1 MIIGTALNMTMMS
14 TIVLAVSLG
23 FVFGFALGIIPLLR
37 AGYTYARAFKQ
48 VFIAEGLS
56 IAVMETAEVLVQL
69 YTPRR
74 HGSGPFTTDL
84 LDRHGIGPYRRV
96 HGRIPRELHHDRQ
109 GSKACSLINTL
120 SPLLIYRC

>member
-1 MIIGTALNMTMMS
+1 MIIGTALNMTTVS
-14 TIVLAVSLG
+14 TIVLAVTLG

-69 YTPRR
+69 YTPGVMEAGLSQPIFWIGMGLALIAGFLAAFPVNYIMIGKGVR
-74 HGSGPFTTDL
+74 H
-84 LDRHGIGPYRRV
+84 V
-96 HGRIPRELHHDRQ
+96 H
-109 GSKACSLINTL
+109 
-120 SPLLIYRC
+120 